1 MRPLPP
7 ATNAADPGWQRQDF
21 VSRGLGIAAQAMG
34 LTTDV
39 YRPAGPT
46 APMSARNRLVRLH
59 AAFTDAD
66 ARFSRPPGYGDA
78 IWYGLFDTAY
88 TRSGDYLRQNDDV
101 WFVASQP
108 RLMPA
113 LCVRADRIVSFAR
126 PVTTR
131 TIGAAGY
138 SGVELG
144 ESQLLLRDWPA
155 SLIGA
160 TGVART
166 QGRLPADGGMTEGVV
181 LLPVTPGVHLE
192 PGDVMLNELA
202 RRSVVVATELTELG
216 WRLAVRQ
223 AIA

>member
-7 ATNAADPGWQRQDF
+7 ATNAADPGWRRQDF

-39 YRPAGPT
+39 YRPAGAI
-46 APMSARNRLVRLH
+46 APLAARNRRVRLH

-66 ARFSRPPGYGDA
+66 AQFTRPPGYGDA

-88 TRSGDYLRQNDDV
+88 TQSGDYLRQNEDI

-113 LCVRADRIVSFAR
+113 LCVRTDRVVSFAR

-138 SGVELG
+138 SGAELS
-144 ESQLLLRDWPA
+144 EAQLLLRDWPA
-155 SLIGA
+155 SVIGA
-160 TGVART
+160 AGVVRT

-181 LLPVTPGVHLE
+181 LLPAIPGVHLE
-192 PGDVMLNELA
+192 PGDLMTDELG
-202 RRSVVVATELTELG
+202 RRSVVVASELTELG
-216 WRLAVRQ
+216 WRLAVHQ
-223 AIA
+223 AVP